1 MGYINNR
8 KWIKETKMTDTQKA
22 VAQILEKVSELSG
35 LIYDLEQVE
44 GIDDSD
50 ISTYIEMIYNEIN
63 EKFI

>member
-1 MGYINNR
+1 
-8 KWIKETKMTDTQKA
+8 MTDTQKA
-22 VAQILEKVSELSG
+22 VAEILEKLSELSG

-44 GIDDSD
+44 GTDDSE

>member
-1 MGYINNR
+1 
-8 KWIKETKMTDTQKA
+8 MTDTQKA

-44 GIDDSD
+44 GIDDSE